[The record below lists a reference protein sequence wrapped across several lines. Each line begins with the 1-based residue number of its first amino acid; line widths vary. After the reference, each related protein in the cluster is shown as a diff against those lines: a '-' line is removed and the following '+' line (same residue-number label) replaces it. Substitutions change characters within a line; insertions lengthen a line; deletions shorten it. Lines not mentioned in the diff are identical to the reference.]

1 MHRSTLLVLG
11 VVLVVVGLG
20 GLVVATAFQGSLAGG
35 TGCPPGTPC
44 SAEGSAGLGGMD
56 AMFIQQM
63 IPHHDGAIAMSELAL
78 TRAEHPELKRLA
90 RSIKRT
96 QTAENAQMRRW
107 YLDWY
112 GSEVS
117 SGSAADFGMMG
128 GMMGSRMTDLEALKR
143 SDSFDKAFLEQMI
156 PHHQMAIMMSR
167 MAGGATQRPE
177 MRDFTQSII
186 DTQAREI
193 AQMQTWYEEW
203 YGN

>member
-1 MHRSTLLVLG
+1 MRRSTLLVLG

-20 GLVVATAFQGSLAGG
+20 GLVVATAFLGSLAAG
-35 TGCPPGTPC
+35 TSCPKGTPC
-44 SAEGSAGLGGMD
+44 SADGSARLWGMD

-63 IPHHDGAIAMSELAL
+63 IPHHDDAIAMSELAL

-90 RSIKRT
+90 QSIKRT

-112 GSEVS
+112 GSAVS
-117 SGSAADFGMMG
+117 SESAGDFGIMG
-128 GMMGSRMTDLEALKR
+128 GMMGSRMTDFGELKR

-156 PHHQMAIMMSR
+156 PHHRMAIMMSR

-186 DTQAREI
+186 DTQSREI
-193 AQMQTWYEEW
+193 EQMQNWYEEW